1 MNPNER
7 AGPARRR
14 TSPRFEQRGKGFSI
28 WKITAEAGDTQA
40 ARREALRSA
49 IVADEIKRLVDRAGG
64 RS

>member
-7 AGPARRR
+7 GSRPGRNANPRLPEYRDQRFGENTATKRPSQVARR
-14 TSPRFEQRGKGFSI
+14 
-28 WKITAEAGDTQA
+28 A
-40 ARREALRSA
+40 ALRSA